1 MGKLTV
7 RKCQSITKTGRHGDG
22 NGLYLSVAPGGSKSW
37 IQRLTVLSVR
47 RDMGLGG
54 FPLVSLSQARDL
66 AFENKRDA
74 RRGHDPLATKT
85 WAKVPTFQEAAEK
98 AHKANRA
105 RWGAAHSRNWLAS
118 LKNHVI
124 PDLGKTPVDQITG
137 RAVLHVLGPVWETQT
152 DKARRIRQRIR
163 TVLGWCLAHGYVK
176 RNAAGE
182 GIDGALPVIS
192 NSVKNFRALPYQEV
206 SEALKTVEASGA
218 CWSAKWAL
226 RFLVLTAARSGEV
239 RGATWSE
246 MDLDLDKKEWRVPA
260 ERMKGKAEHRVPLSA
275 AAVAVLEQARVLSD
289 GKGLVFPSPM
299 RLGRPLSSMSLTK
312 VLRDTG
318 LAAKAT
324 VHGFRSSF
332 RTWASEKTDA
342 DHSVMELSLSHR
354 VGSAVEQAYARSDL
368 LAKRQRLMNQWGA
381 YLEKGNAPAKVVN
394 IRG

>member
-37 IQRLTVLSVR
+37 IQRLTVRGVR

-74 RRGHDPLATKT
+74 RRGRDPLATKT

-105 RWGAAHSRNWLAS
+105 RWGATHSRNWLAS
-118 LKNHVI
+118 LENHVI

-137 RAVLHVLGPVWETQT
+137 RDVLHVLGPVWETQT

-163 TVLGWCLAHGYVK
+163 TVLGWALAHGYVTS
-176 RNAAGE
+176 NAAGE

-192 NSVKNFRALPYQEV
+192 NSTTNFRALPYEEV
-206 SEALKTVEASGA
+206 SAALEKVEATGA

-239 RGATWSE
+239 RGATWNE
-246 MDLDLDKKEWRVPA
+246 IDFEQKEWCIPA
-260 ERMKGKAEHRVPLSA
+260 ERMKTNSEHRVPLSA
-275 AAVAVLEQARVLSD
+275 GAVEVLKQACVLSD
-289 GKGLVFPSPM
+289 GKELVFPSPM
-299 RLGRPLSSMSLTK
+299 RLGQSLSSMSLTK
-312 VLRDTG
+312 LLRDTG

-354 VGSAVEQAYARSDL
+354 VGSAVERSYARSDL
-368 LAKRQRLMNQWGA
+368 LAKRRRLMNQWA
-381 YLEKGNAPAKVVN
+381 DYLEKGNAPAKVVN

>member
-1 MGKLTV
+1 
-7 RKCQSITKTGRHGDG
+7 
-22 NGLYLSVAPGGSKSW
+22 
-37 IQRLTVLSVR
+37 
-47 RDMGLGG
+47 MGLGG

-74 RRGHDPLATKT
+74 RRGRDPLATKT

-105 RWGAAHSRNWLAS
+105 RWGATHSRNWLAS
-118 LKNHVI
+118 LENHVI

-137 RAVLHVLGPVWETQT
+137 RDVLHVLGPVWETQT

-163 TVLGWCLAHGYVK
+163 TVLGWALAHGYVTS
-176 RNAAGE
+176 NAAGE

-192 NSVKNFRALPYQEV
+192 NSTTNFRALPYEEV
-206 SEALKTVEASGA
+206 SAALEKVEATGA

-239 RGATWSE
+239 RGATWNE
-246 MDLDLDKKEWRVPA
+246 IDFEQKEWCIPA
-260 ERMKGKAEHRVPLSA
+260 ERMKTNSEHRVPLSA
-275 AAVAVLEQARVLSD
+275 GAVEVLKQACVLSD
-289 GKGLVFPSPM
+289 GKELVFPSPM
-299 RLGRPLSSMSLTK
+299 RLGQSLSSMSLTK
-312 VLRDTG
+312 LLRDTG

-354 VGSAVEQAYARSDL
+354 VGSAVERSYARSDL
-368 LAKRQRLMNQWGA
+368 LAKRRRLMNQWA
-381 YLEKGNAPAKVVN
+381 DYLEKGNAPAKVVN